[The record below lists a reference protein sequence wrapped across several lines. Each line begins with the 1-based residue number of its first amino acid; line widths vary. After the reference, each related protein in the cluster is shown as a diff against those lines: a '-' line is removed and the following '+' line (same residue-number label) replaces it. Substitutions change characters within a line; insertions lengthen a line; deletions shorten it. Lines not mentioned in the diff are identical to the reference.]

1 MFLKNFACVP
11 AKIPREV
18 TAMKKRQ
25 KRPFL
30 IKLIST
36 IGLLI
41 CVPVLLMQFFTAWN
55 AYQKIGQEKQSFDT
69 STSGMIA
76 SQFFAQLDTL
86 QDLAR
91 ATASDSS
98 VLRFVNSGTPY
109 SVYMAKESLQT
120 LKGSIPIAEKVGLY
134 YKGGDMVLCNKYAY
148 PLEQFCQVLGG
159 FDDGKSRRLLECFR
173 TEQAGTQFFSTDSLV
188 GDRENA
194 SLFVFLPVH
203 VLSYSE
209 FDGVVFYELPHRQ
222 VTDSLY
228 AATFSD
234 QWDFVLTQEGG
245 NVLYSNLTDA
255 SLLDDADFE
264 SFLSGSGKELPTVT
278 WSNSQYAGYRW
289 EDPSG
294 RLTFFAI
301 LSQSEYQK
309 NVSEFYRSMIR
320 VLLVTALCTVLL
332 LALTVYINYAPLNRL
347 VKQMPKD
354 DSWAG
359 ELAGIESHLVDLDRQ
374 FSDQKLQFMDCLL
387 GAMLFG
393 APVNRRLIQAVMPEK
408 SIRSICVVSADCAN
422 LDNRQAIVM
431 IQRLQEETGWQTF
444 ITGIPDKPFTIF
456 IVVSSGELWLETL
469 RERLEEALDQCLDQV
484 PRLGFGEILTDISQI
499 QRSYLSSQHALETL
513 VPQQTPDREETLK
526 QNTDLFLQALG
537 DGDEDGVRRTLA
549 RSFDVIR
556 SALSLSSERYH
567 CYRLLI
573 SFLNYLEANGL
584 PLSGEERESLFSFSA
599 AGDLQEMLLKK
610 AEALCRERAR
620 PDSTQEL
627 CRNMVRYIDE
637 NLSNPD
643 LCLLEIAEHFSQS
656 IYIVSRMLKN
666 YLGIGFKEYL
676 SAKRVQYAANLL
688 RGTRYSVTRIAEM
701 AGFSNAAYFSNVFK
715 AQYGTSPN
723 AYRKQGAES
732 EER

>member
-1 MFLKNFACVP
+1 
-11 AKIPREV
+11 
-18 TAMKKRQ
+18 MKKRQ

-41 CVPVLLMQFFTAWN
+41 CVPVLFMQFLTAWN
-55 AYQKIGQEKQSFDT
+55 AYQKVNREKQSFDA

-91 ATASDSS
+91 ATAADSS

-109 SVYMAKESLQT
+109 SVFAANEYLQT
-120 LKGSIPIAEKVGLY
+120 LKGSVPMADKVGLY
-134 YKGGDMVLCNKYAY
+134 YKGEDMILCSKYAY
-148 PLEQFCQVLGG
+148 PPEEFCRVLGG
-159 FDDGKSRRLLECFR
+159 FDDEKSQRLLECFC
-173 TEQAGTQFFSTDSLV
+173 TEQAGTQFFSTDSLE
-188 GDRENA
+188 GREDA

-222 VTDSLY
+222 VTASLY
-228 AATFSD
+228 AATFSN
-234 QWDFVLTQEGG
+234 QWNFVLTQEDGS
-245 NVLYSNLTDA
+245 VLYSNLTDA
-255 SLLDDADFE
+255 SLWEDAAFA
-264 SFLSGSGKELPTVT
+264 SFLRGGGEIPSVT
-278 WSNSQYAGYRW
+278 WSNGQYAGYRW
-289 EDPSG
+289 EDPDG

-309 NVSEFYRSMIR
+309 NVSAFYRSMIR

-347 VKQMPKD
+347 VKRMPKD

-359 ELAGIESHLVDLDRQ
+359 ELAGIESRLVDLDRQ

-393 APVNRRLIQAVMPEK
+393 VPVNRQLIRAVMPEE
-408 SIRSICVVSADCAN
+408 SIRSVCVVSADCAN

-431 IQRLQEETGWQTF
+431 IRRLQEETGWQTF
-444 ITGIPDKPFTIF
+444 ITGIPDKPFTVF
-456 IVVSSGELWLETL
+456 IVVSSGELRPDAL
-469 RERLEEALDQCLDQV
+469 REGLEEALAQCLGQV
-484 PRLGFGEILTDISQI
+484 PRLGFGEILTDISRI
-499 QRSYLSSQHALETL
+499 QRSYLSSRHALETL
-513 VPQQTPDREETLK
+513 VPRQTPGREETLK

-537 DGDEDGVRRTLA
+537 DGDEDGVRRALS
-549 RSFDVIR
+549 RCFDVIR

-567 CYRLLI
+567 CYHLLI
-573 SFLNYLEANGL
+573 AFLNDLEANGL
-584 PLSGEERESLFSFSA
+584 PLSGEERESLLNFSA
-599 AGDLQEMLLKK
+599 AGDLQEMLLAK
-610 AEALCRERAR
+610 AESLCRERAR

-627 CRNMVRYIDE
+627 CRSMVRYIDE

-656 IYIVSRMLKN
+656 IYIVSRMLKS

-715 AQYGTSPN
+715 AQYGVSPN
-723 AYRKQGAES
+723 GYRKQGAE
-732 EER
+732 